1 MNDKVTNMCNNT
13 SIYGNRKHERKAKYL
28 ENAD

>member
-13 SIYGNRKHERKAKYL
+13 LIYGNRKHERKAKYL
-28 ENAD
+28 ENVK